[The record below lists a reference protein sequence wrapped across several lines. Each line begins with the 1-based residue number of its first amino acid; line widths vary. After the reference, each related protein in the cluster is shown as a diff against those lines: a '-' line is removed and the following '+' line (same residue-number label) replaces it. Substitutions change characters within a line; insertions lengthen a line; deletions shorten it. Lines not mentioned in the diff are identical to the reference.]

1 MILYSLYKSN
11 EDDNENVECF
21 YVLVLHGLECGW
33 KPMKSTGFEDFA
45 SEVQGKWIESLFKN
59 LTEEDKFNSNFEI
72 IQFHPNTS
80 YEFFIRGI
88 RPQTK
93 GKSLMFSVGQGMLD
107 KIDNVNEDFLLII
120 HEINRADLSK
130 VLGEAIFLLEPLE
143 IDEKSND
150 L

>member
-1 MILYSLYKSN
+1 
-11 EDDNENVECF
+11 
-21 YVLVLHGLECGW
+21 
-33 KPMKSTGFEDFA
+33 MKSTGFEDFA